1 MIEDYELSVD
11 LFYEKYMCEKNINTL
26 IKLCRKLGKTISD
39 KGTFEE
45 LQTRNLIIK
54 WVYKGNVFLHKF
66 SDPEKSSLFNRQYS
80 EMRKNLRA
88 CDLNPPNEN
97 NSGFSGTSEQMEVLE
112 KIWTHIG
119 TDDEGETPYGGDL
132 MK

>member
-1 MIEDYELSVD
+1 MS
-11 LFYEKYMCEKNINTL
+11 EKNINTL
-26 IKLCRKLGKTISD
+26 IKLCRKLGKCICD

-45 LQTRNLIIK
+45 RQTRNTIIR

-66 SDPEKSSLFNRQYS
+66 SDPEKFSLFNRQYS

-97 NSGFSGTSEQMEVLE
+97 NSGFSGNSEQMEVLE